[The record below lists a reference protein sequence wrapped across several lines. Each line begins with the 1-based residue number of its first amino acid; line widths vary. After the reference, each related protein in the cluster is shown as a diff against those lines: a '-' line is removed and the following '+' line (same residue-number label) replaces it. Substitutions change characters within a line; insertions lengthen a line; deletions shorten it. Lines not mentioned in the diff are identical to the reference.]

1 MAAMMTK
8 RPLDRA
14 HRALAAGRYRR
25 ALNLAWE
32 ATHAALP
39 RNDRQTIEQV
49 QIIASAIATGSGAAT
64 AVKAKQLRVYCDAC
78 LGTATGELST
88 SSEVARLLRRARNLR
103 STE

>member
-1 MAAMMTK
+1 MASMTTK

-14 HRALAAGRYRR
+14 RRALAAGRYRR

-39 RNDRQTIEQV
+39 RNDHETIEQV
-49 QIIASAIATGSGAAT
+49 QKITIAIENGSSAAT
-64 AVKAKQLRVYCDAC
+64 AVKAKQLREYCGAC
-78 LGTATGELST
+78 LGTATGDLT
-88 SSEVARLLRRARNLR
+88 TPSEVARLLQRGRNLR